1 MTGEFYELKIY
12 KIFDFEKQKIADE
25 YLETALL
32 PALNRQGVNQVGV
45 FHNLK
50 DENDHSI
57 YVLIVWP
64 DLDGFAQCN
73 EKLGTDTAYLEAAK
87 SHTERP
93 PKDGVFAR
101 IETRLLKAFSGMST
115 LEMPTAS
122 TEGSERIFELRLYES
137 HTEEHARRKVNMFND
152 GEIQLMKDVEL
163 GPVFFGETIVGAD
176 MPNLV
181 YMLWAKNEEEHKEH
195 FKTFLDSPRWKAMKG
210 LPQYKHT
217 VSKIHSWFLK
227 PAPYS
232 KM

>member
-1 MTGEFYELKIY
+1 MAGEYYELRTY
-12 KIFDFEKQKIADE
+12 KIFDFEKQKIADG

-32 PALNRQGVNQVGV
+32 PALERQGVKQVGV

-64 DLDGFAQCN
+64 SLDALGECN
-73 EKLGTDTAYLEAAK
+73 EKLGADTTYQEAAK
-87 SHTERP
+87 PHTDRP
-93 PKDGVFAR
+93 HKDGVFAR
-101 IETRLLKAFSGMST
+101 IETRLLKAFSGMNQ
-115 LEMPTAS
+115 LEMPSAS
-122 TEGSERIFELRLYES
+122 AESGERIFELRLYES
-137 HTEEHARRKVNMFND
+137 HTEEHARRKVDMFND

-163 GPVFFGETIVGAD
+163 GPVFFGETIVGPL

-181 YMLWAKNEEEHKEH
+181 YMLWAKNEDEHKQH
-195 FKTFLDSPRWKAMKG
+195 FKAFLDSPRWKAMKG

-232 KM
+232 AM

>member
-1 MTGEFYELKIY
+1 MAGEYYELRTY

-32 PALNRQGVNQVGV
+32 PALTRQGVKQVGV

-50 DENDHSI
+50 DNNDHSI

-64 DLDGFAQCN
+64 VLDALAQCN
-73 EKLGTDTAYLEAAK
+73 EKLGADAAYQEAAK
-87 SHTERP
+87 PHTDRP
-93 PKDGVFAR
+93 LKDGIFSR
-101 IETRLLKAFSGMST
+101 IETRLLKSFAGMSS
-115 LEMPTAS
+115 LEMPAAS
-122 TEGSERIFELRLYES
+122 TEGSARIFELRLYES
-137 HTEEHARRKVNMFND
+137 HTEEHARRKVDMFND

-181 YMLWAKNEEEHKEH
+181 YMLWAKNEEEHKKH
-195 FKTFLDSPRWKAMKG
+195 FKAFLDSERWKGMKD
-210 LPQYKHT
+210 LPQYKDT
-217 VSKIHSWFLK
+217 VSKIQNWFLK

>member
-1 MTGEFYELKIY
+1 MAGEYYELRTY
-12 KIFDFEKQKIADE
+12 KIFDYEKQEIADQ

-32 PALNRQGVNQVGV
+32 PALTRQGVKQVGV

-64 DLDGFAQCN
+64 TLEAFAQCN
-73 EKLGTDTAYLEAAK
+73 EKLGTDTVYQEAAK
-87 SHTERP
+87 PHVERP
-93 PKDGVFAR
+93 LKDGIFAR
-101 IETRLLKAFSGMST
+101 IETRLLKAFSGMSN
-115 LEMPTAS
+115 LEVPAAS
-122 TEGSERIFELRLYES
+122 AEGGDRIFELRLYES
-137 HTEEHARRKVNMFND
+137 HTEEYARRKVDMFND

-181 YMLWAKNEEEHKEH
+181 YMLWAANEEDHKKH
-195 FKTFLDSPRWKAMKG
+195 WKAFLDSPRWKEMKG
-210 LPQYKHT
+210 LPKYKDT
-217 VSKIHSWFLK
+217 VSKIHKWFLK

>member
-1 MTGEFYELKIY
+1 MAGEFYELRTY
-12 KIFDFEKQKIADE
+12 KIFDFEKQQIADE

-32 PALNRQGVNQVGV
+32 PALTRQGVKQVGV

-64 DLDGFAQCN
+64 ALDALAQCN
-73 EKLGTDTAYLEAAK
+73 EKLGADTAYQEAAK
-87 SHTERP
+87 PHTDRP
-93 PKDGVFAR
+93 LKDGIFSR
-101 IETRLLKAFSGMST
+101 IETRLLKAFSGMSQ
-115 LEMPTAS
+115 LETPAAS
-122 TEGSERIFELRLYES
+122 AEGSERIFELRLYES
-137 HTEEHARRKVNMFND
+137 HTEEHARRKVDMFNN

-181 YMLWAKNEEEHKEH
+181 YMLWAKNEQEHKNH
-195 FKTFLDSPRWKAMKG
+195 FKAFLDSERWKGMKD
-210 LPQYKHT
+210 LPQYKDT
-217 VSKIHSWFLK
+217 VSKIRNWFLK

>member
-1 MTGEFYELKIY
+1 MAGEYYELRTY

-32 PALNRQGVNQVGV
+32 PALARQGVEQVGV

-64 DLDGFAQCN
+64 NLDAFAQCN
-73 EKLGTDTAYLEAAK
+73 EKLGADAAYQEAAK
-87 SHTERP
+87 SYTDRP
-93 PKDGVFAR
+93 LKDGIFNR
-101 IETRLLKAFSGMST
+101 IETRLLKAFSGMSK
-115 LEMPTAS
+115 LEMPAAS
-122 TEGSERIFELRLYES
+122 TDRSARIFELRLYES
-137 HTEEHARRKVNMFND
+137 HTEEHARRKVDMFND

-181 YMLWAKNEEEHKEH
+181 YMLWAANEEDHKKH
-195 FKTFLDSPRWKAMKG
+195 WKAFLDSPRWKAMKG
-210 LPQYKHT
+210 LPQYKDT
-217 VSKIHSWFLK
+217 VSKIHKWFLK

>member
-1 MTGEFYELKIY
+1 MAGEYYELRTY

-32 PALNRQGVNQVGV
+32 PALTRQGVKQVGV

-64 DLDGFAQCN
+64 ALDALAQCN
-73 EKLGTDTAYLEAAK
+73 EKLGADSAYQEAAK
-87 SHTERP
+87 PHTDRAL
-93 PKDGVFAR
+93 KDGVFAR
-101 IETRLLKAFSGMST
+101 IETRLLKAFSGMSN
-115 LEMPTAS
+115 LELPAAS
-122 TEGSERIFELRLYES
+122 TGGGKRIFELRLYES

-163 GPVFFGETIVGAD
+163 GPVFFGETIVGPL

-181 YMLWAKNEEEHKEH
+181 YMLCAANEEDHKKH
-195 FKTFLDSPRWKAMKG
+195 WKAFLDSPRWKAMKS
-210 LPQYKHT
+210 LPQYKDT
-217 VSKIHSWFLK
+217 VSKIQNWLLK